1 LATPLVPLCLGDRH
15 RKVNGVFEFQ
25 ISLDAKLFGAAI
37 QISRLREREKRTQTI
52 LSDFDFFSNSHP
64 ADSAF
69 FTSGPKIREIKRIHA
84 LLAINRISGLAVG
97 LNEYSRLHQN
107 DRLVRGG
114 RAAEQPM
121 PSEYENKA
129 KTADETFGAPGSKAV
144 RGALRAMPKV
154 RGIAMGALGE
164 FSESVNLLV
173 EGPSH

>member
-1 LATPLVPLCLGDRH
+1 VPLCLGDRQ
-15 RKVNGVFEFQ
+15 RKVKGVFEFQ
-25 ISLDAKLFGAAI
+25 ISLDAKLLGAAI
-37 QISRLREREKRTQTI
+37 QISRLSEREKRTQII
-52 LSDFDFFSNSHP
+52 LSDFVSNYHP

-69 FTSGPKIREIKRIHA
+69 FTSGPKKREIKRIRA

-97 LNEYSRLHQN
+97 LNEYNRLHQN

-114 RAAEQPM
+114 AGRRAANA
-121 PSEYENKA
+121 PSEYENKE
-129 KTADETFGAPGSKAV
+129 KTADETFGAPGSRAV